1 MKILA
6 LDTSTIAAT
15 VAVIEDEKLL
25 GEFLLNHKK
34 THSQKLLPMIKE
46 IMEELELKPE
56 DVDVFA
62 ASTGPGS
69 FTGLRIGV
77 TTIKAMA
84 YALDKPVVGVPTLDV
99 LAYNSP
105 IGSFMVCP
113 IIDARNNQ
121 VYTALYQGK
130 GSLRERVTEYLGIPV
145 ADLVREIR
153 ERKEK
158 VVFAGDAV
166 DIHSRYLIDELGEL
180 CTFAPGNLCLPRASS
195 VAHLGYAKAS
205 QGLLQSSFELVPFY
219 LRKSQAEREY
229 EQKLCNNSCG
239 ADQSA
244 IHKCSSGQ
252 PG

>member
-6 LDTSTIAAT
+6 LDTSTVAAT
-15 VAVIEDEKLL
+15 VAVIEDNRLL

-46 IMEELELKPE
+46 ILEDLELKPE
-56 DVDVFA
+56 DIDVFS
-62 ASTGPGS
+62 ASIGPGS

-99 LAYNSP
+99 IAYNIP
-105 IGSFMVCP
+105 VGDYMVCP

-121 VYTALYQGK
+121 VYTALYQSK
-130 GSLRERVTEYLGIPV
+130 GSLKERVTEYLGIPV
-145 ADLVREIR
+145 AELASIIGEK
-153 ERKEK
+153 KEK

-166 DIHSRYLIDELGEL
+166 DIHMGYLKEELGEL
-180 CTFAPGNLCLPRASS
+180 CEFAPGNLCLPRASS
-195 VAHLGYAKAS
+195 AAHLAYEKAS
-205 QGLLQSSFELVPFY
+205 QGLVQNSFELVPFY

-229 EQKLCNNSCG
+229 EMKQLDNSCENG
-239 ADQSA
+239 QSVL
-244 IHKCSSGQ
+244 KSCPSRQQG
-252 PG
+252 

>member
-84 YALDKPVVGVPTLDV
+84 YALDKPVVGVPTL
-99 LAYNSP
+99 
-105 IGSFMVCP
+105 
-113 IIDARNNQ
+113 
-121 VYTALYQGK
+121 
-130 GSLRERVTEYLGIPV
+130 
-145 ADLVREIR
+145 
-153 ERKEK
+153 
-158 VVFAGDAV
+158 
-166 DIHSRYLIDELGEL
+166 
-180 CTFAPGNLCLPRASS
+180 
-195 VAHLGYAKAS
+195 
-205 QGLLQSSFELVPFY
+205 
-219 LRKSQAEREY
+219 
-229 EQKLCNNSCG
+229 
-239 ADQSA
+239 
-244 IHKCSSGQ
+244 
-252 PG
+252 